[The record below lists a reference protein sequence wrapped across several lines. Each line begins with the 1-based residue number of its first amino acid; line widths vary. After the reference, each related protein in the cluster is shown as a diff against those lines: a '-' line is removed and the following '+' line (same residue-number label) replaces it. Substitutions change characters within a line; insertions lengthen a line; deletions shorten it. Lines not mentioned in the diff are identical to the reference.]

1 MKFNEQPNREECMLI
16 HNVYFA
22 LKDNS
27 DKARKHLIDECY
39 TYLSGITG
47 IRSFYSGV
55 LAEKNNR
62 PVNDRNFD
70 VGLHVVFESQKAH
83 DNYQTSDSHNE
94 FVDRNKDNWEN
105 ARVFDTT
112 AADRSA

>member
-1 MKFNEQPNREECMLI
+1 MNHGRGGYCMLI

-27 DKARKHLIDECY
+27 DNARQHLIEECH
-39 TYLSGITG
+39 TYLSGIAG
-47 IRSFYSGV
+47 ITSFHCGV
-55 LAEKNNR
+55 LAEKNRR

-70 VGLHVVFESQKAH
+70 VGLHVIFESQEAH
-83 DNYQTSDSHNE
+83 DSYQSSDPHNE
-94 FVDRNKDNWEN
+94 FVERNSDNWDN

-112 AADRSA
+112 SDQRSI

>member
-1 MKFNEQPNREECMLI
+1 MLI

-22 LKDNS
+22 LKDSS
-27 DKARKHLIDECY
+27 DKARKLLIDECY
-39 TYLSGITG
+39 TYLSGIDG
-47 IRSFYSGV
+47 ISTFYSGV
-55 LAEKNNR
+55 LTEKNRR

-70 VGLHVVFESQKAH
+70 VGLHVVFESQEAH
-83 DNYQTSDSHNE
+83 DNYQASDPHEE
-94 FVDRNKDNWEN
+94 FVERNQDNWDN